1 MDSIVKAFQEVR
13 RADFLPPEMQ
23 ELASLDTALP
33 IGQGQT
39 NSQPTVVA
47 FMLEKLGAREGEKVL
62 DIGAGSGWTTALL
75 SHIVGPKGKVV
86 GIERLEELAERAKKN
101 LAQNK
106 NVLFL
111 CENGS
116 KGYLIEAPYDHILVS
131 AALDKKELPKAWKEQ
146 LKQEGNIVVPIENS
160 VWVFTKKEDE
170 FAAAGEPWEEKE
182 YKGFVFVPFVQQ

>member
-1 MDSIVKAFQEVR
+1 MDSIVKAFQEVKR
-13 RADFLPPEMQ
+13 TDFLPPDVQ

-39 NSQPTVVA
+39 NSQPSVVA
-47 FMLEKLGAREGEKVL
+47 FMLEKLGAKEGEKVL
-62 DIGAGSGWTTALL
+62 DVGAGSGWTTALL

-86 GIERLEELAERAKKN
+86 GIELLKELAERAKKN

-116 KGYLIEAPYDHILVS
+116 KGYAPEAFYDHILVS
-131 AALDKKELPKAWKEQ
+131 AALNKKELPKAWKEQ
-146 LKQEGNIVVPIENS
+146 LKDKGNIVVPIENS
-160 VWVFTKKEDE
+160 IWVFTKKGDE
-170 FAAAGEPWEEKE
+170 FEETE
-182 YKGFVFVPFVQQ
+182 YKGFVFVPFVQ

>member
-13 RADFLPPEMQ
+13 RADFLPPDVQ

-62 DIGAGSGWTTALL
+62 DVGAGSGWTTALL

-86 GIERLEELAERAKKN
+86 GIELLEELAESAKKN
-101 LAQNK
+101 LAQMK
-106 NVLFL
+106 NVLFF
-111 CENGS
+111 CADGS
-116 KGYLIEAPYDHILVS
+116 KGYSFQAPYDRILVS
-131 AALDKKELPKAWKEQ
+131 AALNKKELPKAWKEQ
-146 LKQEGNIVVPIENS
+146 LKDGGNVVVPIQNS
-160 VWVFTKKEDE
+160 IWVFTKKGNE
-170 FAAAGEPWEEKE
+170 WEETE
-182 YKGFVFVPFVQQ
+182 YKGFVFVPFIKSP